1 MKDVNCPVCDFS
13 CPYFKAFMCT
23 MPSKD
28 GCHPL
33 NNCDDYGFAI
43 ENLEYEDED
52 DENYTLAD
60 LGNNWW

>member
-1 MKDVNCPVCDFS
+1 MKDVKCPVCDFS

-33 NNCDDYGFAI
+33 NNCDDYGYALKNSW
-43 ENLEYEDED
+43 EED
-52 DENYTLAD
+52 DYYD
-60 LGNNWW
+60 